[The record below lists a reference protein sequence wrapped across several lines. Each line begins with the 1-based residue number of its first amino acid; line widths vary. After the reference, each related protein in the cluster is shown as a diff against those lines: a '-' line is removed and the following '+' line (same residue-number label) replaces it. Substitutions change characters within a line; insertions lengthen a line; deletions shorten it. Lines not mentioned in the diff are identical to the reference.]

1 MKQKQATIWIRQSL
15 LVLLQTVLINLRIKV
30 HTLAWNYVS
39 NKESND
45 LRKSLNYTCIQSP
58 LTASVQERGNGEEE
72 NRQFISS
79 PLSKPTYLHCKY
91 MQPGTS
97 VTVLWLYMDTPY
109 TPPNSYSALPDY
121 YNSNVSKVAHN
132 CINVNEWH
140 QTYIVKY

>member
-15 LVLLQTVLINLRIKV
+15 LVLLQTVFINLRIKV

-79 PLSKPTYLHCKY
+79 PLSNT
-91 MQPGTS
+91 
-97 VTVLWLYMDTPY
+97 
-109 TPPNSYSALPDY
+109 NISALQVHATRYLSDR
-121 YNSNVSKVAHN
+121 SVAIHGHSLHTTQFLQRLAWLLQLQ
-132 CINVNEWH
+132 C
-140 QTYIVKY
+140 